1 MVAPVTQGPPQAP
14 PGSPGGQ
21 APGLAPQALQA
32 MQQFVQALRADP
44 QTAPLLPTLVALL
57 QSSPDMPRKLIGLL
71 LDQGPQVLLQLLQQ
85 AAQSGVGQQGGPPPG
100 QPPPPPR
107 NDGPPP
113 SAPGGPPPGA
123 MAPPQQG
130 PPPPMQPPPPPPQD
144 PQAREH
150 LLSELRPE
158 LSRVFRALNPDQQS
172 QVLQLFAQRGIGAVE
187 GLLGQLLAARQQTG
201 PGVPS
206 NAPGRKQDGPDYPGA
221 TKLKKKR
228 SKATPAFELRP
239 LPRNRWG
246 AKGPS
251 YATCTRHLRQGK
263 TLMQD
268 RDNRIRE
275 DIQLYNQSRTRAE
288 DIPMGPRPGRPFNA
302 AGGDIVHISSR
313 PFAFVERVTAYCTAS
328 GDRAMTVDCPPWS
341 DDDDT
346 VNASQALEDWLT
358 YGRDQDERQWIREAA
373 AGNPRMPL
381 PRIEAGGMALLG
393 GAGFRVG
400 FDPEDKQ
407 HPVWGEYVPLN
418 RLYPVPGQA
427 ICYSETMTLAEA
439 RVTFPEIDDYYPSE
453 DQDTAPR
460 PDMTVT
466 IGAWTDVYPKGQGG
480 LWHAIFWESGG
491 EWGDD
496 AEKNRAK
503 WIKEPTRIDFGF
515 PVYQYVIWGG
525 APYYATQDVGD
536 YERFRGMGCLTPL
549 RRAFKLFD
557 LLQSAI
563 ATQAVK
569 LVDPAVM
576 MYYVPGT
583 RKEDMKRVST
593 LPGST
598 NFGIV
603 GEKVEPLV
611 WSVAGSPDGN
621 AILQSIWQEIS
632 DMDSPLL
639 KGGGTAN
646 SGFQQT
652 LQAGA
657 AASVQVNPI
666 IDALERYREL
676 LNTCKAELA
685 IRKGGEGE
693 LAKLPYPSR
702 PVEDQFDAIYPTF
715 KSLTPEMIKLNGTQ
729 NIVTMNRLSLQE
741 QQVLWSMV
749 EQAVQTKMLSAR
761 EGMKRMGVAN
771 PQRNFLRILQE
782 LAVTNPK
789 SLEAMTGAAI
799 MGGGNALL
807 QVGWQQVL
815 MAASQGPPPGPGGP
829 PGGGVPSP
837 PAPVTGGPQGRP
849 PAEMVGQRGPM

>member
-1 MVAPVTQGPPQAP
+1 MVAPVTQGPPQMAP
-14 PGSPGGQ
+14 PGQGPPQGG
-21 APGLAPQALQA
+21 ATALAPQAVQA
-32 MQQFVQALRADP
+32 MQQFVQALRANP

-57 QSSPDMPRKLIGLL
+57 QSSPDMPRKLVGLL
-71 LDQGPQVLLQLLQQ
+71 MDQGPQILLQLLQQ
-85 AAQSGVGQQGGPPPG
+85 AQAQGVGRPPA
-100 QPPPPPR
+100 PPPPQAGPPMVR

-113 SAPGGPPPGA
+113 PPPQA
-123 MAPPQQG
+123 SQAPPQL
-130 PPPPMQPPPPPPQD
+130 
-144 PQAREH
+144 REH
-150 LLSELRPE
+150 LLAELPSN
-158 LSRVFRALNPDQQS
+158 LARVFQALSPQQQDQTIMLMQ
-172 QVLQLFAQRGIGAVE
+172 QRGVGAVE
-187 GLLGQLLAARQQTG
+187 NLLGQLLAARSQQG

-206 NAPGRKQDGPDYPGA
+206 QAPQRKQDGPDYGGA
-221 TKLKKKR
+221 QKPKKKR
-228 SKATPAFELRP
+228 GKATPSFELRP
-239 LPRNRWG
+239 LPLNKWG
-246 AKGPS
+246 KSGPT
-251 YATCTRHLRQGK
+251 YATCTRHLRQAK
-263 TLMQD
+263 ALMQD
-268 RDNRIRE
+268 RDVRIRE

-313 PFAFVERVTAYCTAS
+313 PFAFVERVTAYCAAT
-328 GDRAMTVDCPPWS
+328 GDKKPMIDCPPWA

-346 VNASQALEDWLT
+346 VNASQAIEDWLI

-373 AGNPRMPL
+373 AGNTHMPL

-407 HPVWGEYVPLN
+407 HPVWCEYVPLN
-418 RLYPVPGQA
+418 RLYPLPGVA
-427 ICYSETMTLAEA
+427 MCYAETMTLSEA
-439 RVTFPEIDDYYPSE
+439 RATFPEIDDYYPE
-453 DQDTAPR
+453 DGKDTAPS
-460 PDMTVT
+460 PNMSVT
-466 IGAWTDVYPKGQGG
+466 IGAWTDVYPKGQGS
-480 LWHAIFWESGG
+480 LWHAIFWETGG
-491 EWGDD
+491 EYGDD
-496 AEKNRAK
+496 GEKNRAK
-503 WIKEPTRIDFGF
+503 WIKEPTRIDYGF
-515 PVYQYVIWGG
+515 PIYQYVIWGG
-525 APYYATQDVGD
+525 APYYATQDVGN

-646 SGFQQT
+646 SGFQQS

-666 IDALERYREL
+666 MDALERYYEL
-676 LNTCKAELA
+676 QNTCKIELL

-702 PVEDQFDAIYPTF
+702 PVEDQFDAIYPSF
-715 KSLTPEMIKLNGTQ
+715 KSLTPEMAKLNGTQ
-729 NIVTMNRLSLQE
+729 NIVTYQRLGLQE

-761 EGMKRMGVAN
+761 EGMKRMGVQN

-807 QVGWQQVL
+807 QIGWQQVL
-815 MAASQGPPPGPGGP
+815 MAQQQGPPPGGPGGGP
-829 PGGGVPSP
+829 PGVPSP
-837 PAPVTGGPQGRP
+837 PGPITGGPQGAP
-849 PAEMVGQRGPM
+849 PQEMTGGRMPM

>member
-14 PGSPGGQ
+14 PGGPQGPAGQ
-21 APGLAPQALQA
+21 APGLAPQVAQAL
-32 MQQFVQALRADP
+32 QQFVQALQQAGP
-44 QTAPLLPTLVALL
+44 PGAPLLRALAAIL
-57 QSSPDMPRKLIGLL
+57 QSAPDMPRKLGGLL
-71 LDQGPQVLLQLLQQ
+71 LDQGPQALVQLLQQ
-85 AAQSGVGQQGGPPPG
+85 AAQNGVGQTQGGPPAPPPPPPG
-100 QPPPPPR
+100 PPPPR
-107 NDGPPP
+107 NDGP
-113 SAPGGPPPGA
+113 PPPGA

-130 PPPPMQPPPPPPQD
+130 PPPAPQPPPPPQD

-150 LLSELRPE
+150 LLAELQPA
-158 LSRVFRALNPDQQS
+158 LTRVFRALNPDQQA

-187 GLLGQLLAARQQTG
+187 GLLSQLLAARQQTG
-201 PGVPS
+201 PGTPS
-206 NAPGRKQDGPDYPGA
+206 PATQRKQDGPDYGGA
-221 TKLKKKR
+221 QKPKKKR
-228 SKATPAFELRP
+228 SKTTPAFDLRP
-239 LPRNRWG
+239 LPANRWG
-246 AKGPS
+246 DKGPS
-251 YATCTRHLRQGK
+251 YATCSRHLRQAK

-268 RDNRIRE
+268 RDTRIRE

-313 PFAFVERVTAYCTAS
+313 PFAFAERVTAYCTAS
-328 GDRAMTVDCPPWS
+328 GDRAMEVDCPPWA

-346 VNASQALEDWLT
+346 VNASQALEDWLR

-373 AGNPRMPL
+373 SGDPRMPL

-393 GAGFRVG
+393 GAGFRIG
-400 FDPEDKQ
+400 FDPADKQ
-407 HPVWGEYVPLN
+407 HPVWSAYVPLN
-418 RLYPVPGQA
+418 RLYPLPGVA
-427 ICYSETMTLAEA
+427 ILYSETMTLAEA
-439 RVTFPEIDDYYPSE
+439 RTVYPQEMQDYYGE
-453 DQDTAPR
+453 EEADTAPS
-460 PDMTVT
+460 PNMTIT
-466 IGAWTDVYPKGQGG
+466 LGGWTDVYPKGQGG

-491 EWGDD
+491 EWGD
-496 AEKNRAK
+496 ASEKNRAK

-593 LPGST
+593 LPGAT

-676 LNTCKAELA
+676 IYTCKAELV

-715 KSLTPEMIKLNGTQ
+715 KSLTPEMVKLNGTQ

-741 QQVLWSMV
+741 QQTLWSMV

-761 EGMKRMGVAN
+761 EGMKKMNIPN

-807 QVGWQQVL
+807 QIGWQQVL
-815 MAASQGPPPGPGGP
+815 MAQSQGPPAPQ
-829 PGGGVPSP
+829 GGVPSP
-837 PAPVTGGPQGRP
+837 PGPVTGGPQGQP
-849 PAEMVGQRGPM
+849 PAEMTGGRVPGG

>member
-14 PGSPGGQ
+14 PPG
-21 APGLAPQALQA
+21 APGPAQQLAPQVVQAL
-32 MQQFVQALRADP
+32 QQFVGALRQMGP
-44 QTAPLLPTLVALL
+44 QGAPLLQTLVALL
-57 QSSPDMPRKLIGLL
+57 QSAPDMPRKLGGLL
-71 LDQGPQVLLQLLQQ
+71 LDQGPQALLGLLQQ
-85 AAQSGVGQQGGPPPG
+85 ATQARLASQANPPA
-100 QPPPPPR
+100 PR

-113 SAPGGPPPGA
+113 PGAVAPAPPPPAPPAQAGPPPGPPGPPPGGPPPQGNPREQLLA
-123 MAPPQQG
+123 ELPPQL
-130 PPPPMQPPPPPPQD
+130 
-144 PQAREH
+144 A
-150 LLSELRPE
+150 
-158 LSRVFRALNPDQQS
+158 RVFQALNPQQQDQVIGLMQ
-172 QVLQLFAQRGIGAVE
+172 QRGIGAVE
-187 GLLGQLLAARQQTG
+187 GLLGQLLAARQQSG
-201 PGVPS
+201 PGAPS
-206 NAPGRKQDGPDYPGA
+206 PAVGRKQEGPDYPGA
-221 TKLKKKR
+221 QKPKKKR
-228 SKATPAFELRP
+228 AKATPAFELRP

-246 AKGPS
+246 DKGPS
-251 YATCTRHLRQGK
+251 YATVTRHLRDAK
-263 TLMQD
+263 TLMQE
-268 RDNRIRE
+268 RDIRIRE

-373 AGNPRMPL
+373 SGDPRMPL

-407 HPVWGEYVPLN
+407 HPVWCEYVPLN
-418 RLYPVPGQA
+418 RLYPLPGQA
-427 ICYSETMTLAEA
+427 ILYSETMQLSEA
-439 RVTFPEIDDYYPSE
+439 RATFPEIDDYYPTE
-453 DQDTAPR
+453 DQDTAP
-460 PDMTVT
+460 PPTMMIT

-491 EWGDD
+491 EWGDA

-676 LNTCKAELA
+676 QNTCKAELV

-693 LAKLPYPSR
+693 IAKLPYPSR

-729 NIVTMNRLSLQE
+729 NTVTMNRLSLQE

-761 EGMKRMGVAN
+761 EGMKRMGIAN

-815 MAASQGPPPGPGGP
+815 MAASQPGGP
-829 PGGGVPSP
+829 PGGGPPGGGGVPSP